1 MDIMAM
7 LTKLLTKN
15 GLIFAFVIIGITNF
29 IAYKF
34 AGLSKGRIHGSAVAI
49 FFGLILAYIGGGA
62 KGLASIPLFAGVG
75 LMGGAMFRDF
85 AIVSTAF
92 GADLREI
99 KKVGV
104 IGVLSLVMGL
114 VISWVAGVIV
124 AYAFGYRD
132 TISIITIAAGVCT
145 FVVGPVTGAALGASS
160 EVIAIGIAAG
170 VVKSVAVMIITPL
183 VAKPLGL
190 TNPQA
195 AMVFG
200 GLMGTTSIITIAAG
214 VCTFVVGPVTGAALG
229 ASSEV
234 IAIGIAAGVVKSV
247 AVMIITPLVAKPLGL
262 TNPQAAM
269 VFGGLMGTTS
279 GTAAG
284 MAAVDPK
291 LVPYA
296 AMTATFYT
304 GSGCLTFPSVFYFL
318 TKAIFG

>member
-15 GLIFAFVIIGITNF
+15 GLIFAFVIIGVTNF

-132 TISIITIAAGVCT
+132 TISIITIAAG
-145 FVVGPVTGAALGASS
+145 
-160 EVIAIGIAAG
+160 
-170 VVKSVAVMIITPL
+170 
-183 VAKPLGL
+183 
-190 TNPQA
+190 
-195 AMVFG
+195 
-200 GLMGTTSIITIAAG
+200 
-214 VCTFVVGPVTGAALG
+214 AALG

>member
-170 VVKSVAVMIITPL
+170 VVKSVAVM
-183 VAKPLGL
+183 
-190 TNPQA
+190 
-195 AMVFG
+195 M
-200 GLMGTTSIITIAAG
+200 
-214 VCTFVVGPVTGAALG
+214 
-229 ASSEV
+229 
-234 IAIGIAAGVVKSV
+234 
-247 AVMIITPLVAKPLGL
+247 ITPLVAKPLGL